1 MILQTPPDKF
11 TAINRNIN
19 GGPVKNQEVN
29 DTLNQR
35 RKLFDLEHAKAAGN
49 AAHACREFDVSRS
62 SYYDWKKSYDKGGQS
77 GPMRKKPIARSHP
90 SALQPSVVVLI
101 LDLRKTY
108 QLGSKRIPI
117 SYPYHQNRSGA

>member
-11 TAINRNIN
+11 TAIIRNIN
-19 GGPVKNQEVN
+19 GGPVKNKEVK

-35 RKLFDLEHAKAAGN
+35 RKLFGLEHAIAAGN
-49 AAHACREFDVSRS
+49 TAHACREFDVPRS

-77 GPMRKKPIARSHP
+77 GLMRKKPIARSHP
-90 SALQPSVVVLI
+90 GALQPYVLVLI

-108 QLGSKRIPI
+108 
-117 SYPYHQNRSGA
+117 